1 MKRMYLFSLL
11 FIGSFSIQ
19 AQDDVYDA
27 PEPKRVVVYTA
38 PAQQDESG
46 YDPYGN
52 YDYDYNGYNNQNLGY
67 SNRLRRMYSPQSQ
80 IFINTNPYSF
90 YNPYANFGYNS
101 FYDPWMGNSF
111 YDPYGFNNSYN
122 NSFYNPYASF
132 GYNSFYDPFH
142 SFYNPYSYMNPYN
155 VGYYYRPYN
164 NWNNRGNNWGNNWGG
179 NNYRPRPQTP
189 RRETPRGFNRSDDT
203 YRPSP
208 ARTQPSTNNGGFG
221 AAPSNSSRES
231 NRYSSPSY
239 TPSPPSGNTN
249 QNNQGGFGGSNT
261 NSAPASSPPSNGNN
275 RGRTGRF

>member
-1 MKRMYLFSLL
+1 MKKIFLYTLLWLSSFSLL
-11 FIGSFSIQ
+11 

-27 PEPKRVVVYTA
+27 PEPRRVKVFTA
-38 PAQQDESG
+38 TSQQDESG

-52 YDYDYNGYNNQNLGY
+52 YDYDYNGYNNQNRTY

-80 IFINTNPYSF
+80 FFINTNPYSF
-90 YNPYANFGYNS
+90 YNPYATFGYNS

-111 YDPYGFNNSYN
+111 YDPYGFNNSYY

-132 GYNSFYDPFH
+132 GFNTFYDPYH

-155 VGYYYRPYN
+155 TGYYYRPYN
-164 NWNNRGNNWGNNWGG
+164 NWNSWGNNWSG

-189 RRETPRGFNRSDDT
+189 RRETPRGFERSNDT

-208 ARTQPSTNNGGFG
+208 ARTQPSSNNGGFG
-221 AAPSNSSRES
+221 AAPSNTSRES
-231 NRYSSPSY
+231 NRYSSPSPA
-239 TPSPPSGNTN
+239 PSFPSNN
-249 QNNQGGFGGSNT
+249 NNNNNNQGSFGGTNT
-261 NSAPASSPPSNGNN
+261 NTQPSSAPTNGNN